1 MTLIKVRFTI
11 IVAIFFALE
20 TLYVWFSRLAKNSID
35 FVIRNRKIILSGL
48 GSDRFSIDFHQVFF
62 RSVILSMIHFR
73 QGLEK
78 IGKFYAITGHLLPTP
93 GAKPV
98 DFVMANMTQ

>member
-11 IVAIFFALE
+11 VVAIFFALE
-20 TLYVWFSRLAKNSID
+20 TLYVWFSSLAKNSID
-35 FVIRNRKIILSGL
+35 FVIRNGKIILIEL
-48 GSDRFSIDFHQVFF
+48 GNDRLSIDFHQCFF

-73 QGLEK
+73 KGLGK
-78 IGKFYAITGHLLPTP
+78 IGKFYAINGHLLPTL

-98 DFVMANMTQ
+98 DVVMANMTQ